1 MNDFSVLLQQV
12 LLEDIHK
19 EELNAALN
27 AVTRIL
33 TDINAEGKE
42 NPSLSTALRPDEEM
56 QFVSFQEL
64 QHSFPMMQEKG
75 IKISRILPMAGEKK

>member
-27 AVTRIL
+27 AVKRIL
-33 TDINAEGKE
+33 ADINAEGKE

-56 QFVSFQEL
+56 QFVSFKEL

>member
-27 AVTRIL
+27 AVKRIL
-33 TDINAEGKE
+33 ADINAEGKE
-42 NPSLSTALRPDEEM
+42 NSSLSTALRPDEEM

-64 QHSFPMMQEKG
+64 QDSFPVMQEKG

>member
-27 AVTRIL
+27 AVKSIL
-33 TDINAEGKE
+33 ADINAEE
-42 NPSLSTALRPDEEM
+42 IANPSPSSSLRPDEEM
-56 QFVSFQEL
+56 QFVSFKEL

>member
-27 AVTRIL
+27 AVKSIL
-33 TDINAEGKE
+33 PDINAEE
-42 NPSLSTALRPDEEM
+42 IANPSLSSSLRPDEEM
-56 QFVSFQEL
+56 QFVSFKEL